1 MKLSE
6 KKLLKKKKDILLSA
20 IKIVNL
26 KGYQGATMEEIAAE
40 LLMTKGSLYYYFKN
54 KEDLIFQCHELI
66 LSQVMEELQA
76 HLEKEISFEEKLR
89 NMIVTHI
96 DYAIE
101 ENEMFNML
109 IKPGETFS
117 LEQLNPILVK
127 RQDYAS
133 YFDQVI
139 QGGIE
144 AKEFTIAEPQI
155 ARMILIGSMNWIQQ
169 WYSPMVGKPKRNF
182 KRFMRIIC

>member
-1 MKLSE
+1 
-6 KKLLKKKKDILLSA
+6 
-20 IKIVNL
+20 
-26 KGYQGATMEEIAAE
+26 
-40 LLMTKGSLYYYFKN
+40 
-54 KEDLIFQCHELI
+54 
-66 LSQVMEELQA
+66 
-76 HLEKEISFEEKLR
+76 
-89 NMIVTHI
+89 MIVTHI

-109 IKPGETFS
+109 IKPNETFS

-127 RQDYAS
+127 RQVYAS

-144 AKEFTIAEPQI
+144 AKEFTVAEPQI

-169 WYSPMVGKPKRNF
+169 WYSPDGKKT
-182 KRFMRIIC
+182 KEELQEIYADYLLKVVK